1 MGRRWALSGGR
12 LVFRQRSGSSLCY
25 ACGKLNRVD
34 APVCFYCGRRNPGL
48 WGFGATIGRLVGGL
62 DFAALVTV
70 VAVTAYIASL
80 ALNPRAALAPR
91 GVFDLL
97 APSGR
102 ALYALGMAGAL
113 PWREGH
119 WWTILTAIYLH
130 GSLLHI
136 VFNLLWIRQLLP
148 DVEEVY
154 GQART
159 IVIFTLSGAA
169 GFIVSNAAGTA
180 FSLGASGAVF
190 GVLGAMVRYGRR
202 RGGPFGV
209 AVFRQYG
216 TWALILFIAG
226 LLPGMHVDNWGHAGG
241 FAGGWLVT
249 ILLGARDQRPER
261 GTDRVLAATCLVL
274 TAGAFAIQLWTA
286 FIA

>member
-1 MGRRWALSGGR
+1 M
-12 LVFRQRSGSSLCY
+12 FRQRSGSSLCY

-34 APVCFYCGRRNPGL
+34 APKCFYCGRRNPGL
-48 WGFGATIGRLVGGL
+48 WGFGATIGHLLGGL

-148 DVEEVY
+148 DVEDVY

-159 IVIFTLSGAA
+159 IVIFTLSGVA
-169 GFIVSNAAGTA
+169 GFIVSNVAGTA
-180 FSLGASGAVF
+180 FTLGASGAVF

-202 RGGPFGV
+202 RGGRFG
-209 AVFRQYG
+209 AEVFRQYG

-226 LLPGMHVDNWGHAGG
+226 LLPGMHVNNWGHAGG

-261 GTDRVLAATCLVL
+261 GTDRVLAAACLVL

>member
-1 MGRRWALSGGR
+1 
-12 LVFRQRSGSSLCY
+12 VFRQRSGSSLCY
-25 ACGKLNRVD
+25 ACGRLNRVD

-48 WGFGATIGRLVGGL
+48 WGFGPAIGRVVGGL

-70 VAVTAYIASL
+70 AAVTAYIASL
-80 ALNPRAALAPR
+80 ALDPRAAFAPR

-102 ALYALGMAGAL
+102 ALYALGMAGAV
-113 PWREGH
+113 PWQAGR

-136 VFNLLWIRQLLP
+136 LFNLLWIRQLLP

-154 GQART
+154 GQGRT
-159 IVIFTLSGAA
+159 IVIFTVSGAT
-169 GFIVSNAAGTA
+169 GFLLSDAAGNA

-202 RGGPFGV
+202 RGGRFGA

-216 TWALILFIAG
+216 SWALILFVVG
-226 LLPGMHVDNWGHAGG
+226 LLPGMRVDNWGHAGG
-241 FAGGWLVT
+241 FLGGWLVAV
-249 ILLGARDQRPER
+249 LLGAGDQRPER
-261 GTDRVLAATCLVL
+261 GMHRVLAAACLVL
-274 TAGAFAIQLWTA
+274 TAAAFALQLWTA
-286 FIA
+286 FMA

>member
-1 MGRRWALSGGR
+1 M
-12 LVFRQRSGSSLCY
+12 FRQRSGSSLCY

-34 APVCFYCGRRNPGL
+34 ASVCFYCGRRNPGL
-48 WGFGATIGRLVGGL
+48 WGFGPVIGRLVGGL

-70 VAVTAYIASL
+70 IAVAAYVASL
-80 ALNPRAALAPR
+80 ALDPRAAFAPR

-97 APSGR
+97 APGGG
-102 ALYALGMAGAL
+102 ALNALGMAGSF
-113 PWREGH
+113 PWRAGR
-119 WWTILTAIYLH
+119 WWTVLTAIYLH

-169 GFIVSNAAGTA
+169 GFLLSDAAGNQFT
-180 FSLGASGAVF
+180 LGASGAIF
-190 GVLGAMVRYGRR
+190 GVLGAMVWYGRR
-202 RGGPFGV
+202 RGGHFGT
-209 AVFRQYG
+209 AVLRQYG
-216 TWALILFIAG
+216 GWALILFVFG
-226 LLPGMHVDNWGHAGG
+226 LLSGKGVDNWGHAGG
-241 FAGGWLVT
+241 FLGGWLVA
-249 ILLGARDQRPER
+249 LVLGAGDQRPER
-261 GTDRVLAATCLVL
+261 GIHRVLAAACLGL
-274 TAGAFAIQLWTA
+274 TAVAFALQLWTA

>member
-1 MGRRWALSGGR
+1 
-12 LVFRQRSGSSLCY
+12 VFRQRSGSSLCY

-34 APVCFYCGRRNPGL
+34 ASVCFYCGRRNPGL
-48 WGFGATIGRLVGGL
+48 WGFGPAIGRLVGGL
-62 DFAALVTV
+62 DFAALVTIV
-70 VAVTAYIASL
+70 VVTAYIASL
-80 ALNPRAALAPR
+80 ALDPRAALAPR

-102 ALYALGMAGAL
+102 ALIKLGMAGAM
-113 PWREGH
+113 PWQAGH

-169 GFIVSNAAGTA
+169 GFLLSNGAGNR
-180 FSLGASGAVF
+180 FSVGASGAVF
-190 GVLGAMVRYGRR
+190 GVLGAMVCYGRR
-202 RGGPFGV
+202 RGGRFGATV
-209 AVFRQYG
+209 LRQYG
-216 TWALILFIAG
+216 TWALILFVAG
-226 LLPGMHVDNWGHAGG
+226 LLPGMLVDNWGHAGG
-241 FAGGWLVT
+241 FLGGWLVA
-249 ILLGARDQRPER
+249 LVLGSGDQRPER
-261 GTDRVLAATCLVL
+261 GIHRVLATACLVL
-274 TAGAFAIQLWTA
+274 TAAAFALQAWTA
-286 FIA
+286 FLA

>member
-1 MGRRWALSGGR
+1 M
-12 LVFRQRSGSSLCY
+12 FRQRSGSSLCY
-25 ACGKLNRVD
+25 GCGKLNRVD

-62 DFAALVTV
+62 ALD
-70 VAVTAYIASL
+70 
-80 ALNPRAALAPR
+80 PRAALAPR

-102 ALYALGMAGAL
+102 ALYALGMTGAL

-154 GQART
+154 GQARM
-159 IVIFTLSGAA
+159 IVIFTVSGAA
-169 GFIVSNAAGTA
+169 GFLVSDAAGTA

-190 GVLGAMVRYGRR
+190 GVLGAMVWYGRR
-202 RGGPFGV
+202 RGGIFGA
-209 AVFRQYG
+209 AVLRQYG
-216 TWALILFIAG
+216 RWALILFVVG
-226 LLPGMHVDNWGHAGG
+226 LLPGMRVDNWGHAGG
-241 FAGGWLVT
+241 FLGGVLVAL
-249 ILLGARDQRPER
+249 LLGSGDQHPER
-261 GTDRVLAATCLVL
+261 GIHRVLAAACL
-274 TAGAFAIQLWTA
+274 
-286 FIA
+286 